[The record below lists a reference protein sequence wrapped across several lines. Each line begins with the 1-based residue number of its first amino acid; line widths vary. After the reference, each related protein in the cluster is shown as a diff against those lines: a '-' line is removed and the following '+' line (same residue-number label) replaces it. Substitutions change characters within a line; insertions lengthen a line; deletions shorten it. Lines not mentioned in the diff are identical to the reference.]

1 MRPTILVI
9 EDDPAIRRGVADAL
23 AHAGY
28 AAIEAADGDVGLEA
42 ALRRDYDLLLLDL
55 VLPGRGGL
63 EILREVR
70 AVRATLPVII
80 LTALGGE
87 DDRVVGL
94 RLGADDY
101 MVKPF
106 SVRELLA
113 RVEAVRRRTPER
125 PEAVDEV
132 AIPGGKVHLDRLE
145 VAFADGERVELSVR
159 EADLLRYLAGRPGK
173 VVPRGELL
181 ARVWRVDPR
190 TYETRTVD
198 VHVARLRLK
207 LRDDSNRPR
216 LIFTIRGK
224 GYRFAPEGGP

>member
-23 AHAGY
+23 AHASY

-87 DDRVVGL
+87 DDLVAGDRKRT
-94 RLGADDY
+94 RLNSSHG
-101 MVKPF
+101 KLH
-106 SVRELLA
+106 R
-113 RVEAVRRRTPER
+113 
-125 PEAVDEV
+125 
-132 AIPGGKVHLDRLE
+132 IPSS
-145 VAFADGERVELSVR
+145 A
-159 EADLLRYLAGRPGK
+159 
-173 VVPRGELL
+173 
-181 ARVWRVDPR
+181 
-190 TYETRTVD
+190 
-198 VHVARLRLK
+198 
-207 LRDDSNRPR
+207 
-216 LIFTIRGK
+216 
-224 GYRFAPEGGP
+224 